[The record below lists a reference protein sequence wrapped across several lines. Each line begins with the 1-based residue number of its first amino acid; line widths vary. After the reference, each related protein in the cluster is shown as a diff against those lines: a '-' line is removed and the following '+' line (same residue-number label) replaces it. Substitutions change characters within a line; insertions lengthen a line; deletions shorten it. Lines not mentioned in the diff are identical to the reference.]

1 VFVNQIPL
9 VKARERERERRRK
22 KRKVGV
28 IHLDESVCV
37 CVCIPYSFYSDAHI
51 CDTNDVQ
58 LNTSD
63 CIIVTLSAIFKK
75 KKM

>member
-1 VFVNQIPL
+1 M
-9 VKARERERERRRK
+9 RERDREKGEKRNRDK

-37 CVCIPYSFYSDAHI
+37 CVCIPYSFYSDTHI

-58 LNTSD
+58 LNTTD
-63 CIIVTLSAIFKK
+63 CIIVTSSAIF
-75 KKM
+75 